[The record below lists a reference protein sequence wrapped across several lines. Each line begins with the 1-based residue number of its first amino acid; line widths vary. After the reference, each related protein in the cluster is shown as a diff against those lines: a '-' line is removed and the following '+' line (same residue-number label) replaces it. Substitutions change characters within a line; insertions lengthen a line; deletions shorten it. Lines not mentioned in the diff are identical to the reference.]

1 MAGQRR
7 AQASTIAQI
16 KVTTAVMGAMVAR
29 VDNGSRCLGQ
39 TLTELPLIEVLPR
52 EQRTFIKPLKYDAR
66 SAAAFPNVLL
76 LDSGKA
82 PLPLHV
88 ASPFAEANERAL
100 KASLVAR
107 CPLLWVWYTN
117 QGMPP
122 LPERTR
128 YEAGGRVLHSSS
140 QDERSESPVP
150 TKTNRSGKV
159 LPTQGESLTR
169 AWQFD
174 ESILGALHPLA
185 SWPPAVS
192 RLVVVAVQQ
201 VRRPTR

>member
-1 MAGQRR
+1 MLRPPQGLNRWRARGQVVRRAALNQPVKAGQRR

-88 ASPFAEANERAL
+88 ASPLAEANERAL

-140 QDERSESPVP
+140 QDGRVRIARANEDEPQW
-150 TKTNRSGKV
+150 
-159 LPTQGESLTR
+159 QGATDPGREPDESL
-169 AWQFD
+169 
-174 ESILGALHPLA
+174 
-185 SWPPAVS
+185 AV
-192 RLVVVAVQQ
+192 
-201 VRRPTR
+201 